1 MHRLSKLSRNI
12 IITINNHRLGSAG
25 DNDRWSK
32 HSVAPMLCFAYLSI
46 NRMVKT
52 RMDQIMQSRRWKRM
66 WSNCILCIPS
76 FLSGSPNECWLHTCD
91 ACIITTWRLGLLAT
105 RGARISYYR
114 LLPCSPNFLSLIWV
128 TYILCTCSYY
138 LHKFPILL

>member
-66 WSNCILCIPS
+66 
-76 FLSGSPNECWLHTCD
+76 
-91 ACIITTWRLGLLAT
+91 
-105 RGARISYYR
+105 
-114 LLPCSPNFLSLIWV
+114 
-128 TYILCTCSYY
+128 
-138 LHKFPILL
+138 